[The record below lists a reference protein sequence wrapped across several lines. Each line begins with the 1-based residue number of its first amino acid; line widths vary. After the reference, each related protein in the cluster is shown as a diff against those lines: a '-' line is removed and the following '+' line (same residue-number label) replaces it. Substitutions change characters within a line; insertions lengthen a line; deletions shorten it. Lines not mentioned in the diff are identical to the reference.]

1 MLECTNTGKQ
11 QKKNGYGQK
20 LADLLLECEG
30 GGGGEKPR
38 IKRLGVI
45 LSTCVYRKG
54 IDFTFHL
61 FPV

>member
-11 QKKNGYGQK
+11 QKRNGYGQK
-20 LADLLLECEG
+20 LADLLLECKRG
-30 GGGGEKPR
+30 GRGKPR
-38 IKRLGVI
+38 IKKLGVI
-45 LSTCVYRKG
+45 LSICVYRKG

>member
-1 MLECTNTGKQ
+1 MPECTNAGKQ
-11 QKKNGYGQK
+11 QKRNGYGQK
-20 LADLLLECEG
+20 LADLLLECKG
-30 GGGGEKPR
+30 GGKKKPR

-45 LSTCVYRKG
+45 LSTCVYRKR